1 MKQVFLYRKGIEIK
15 EVPEPIVEKG
25 KILIKNLY
33 SCVSPGTEISSLNS
47 IKKNI
52 LKKIFE
58 KPQVLKS
65 LIDVLK
71 KRGIKNTR
79 GIVSRKLAE
88 FYELGYSSS
97 GIIEAPHLNTYCI
110 NVGTRQK
117 KRIKANKFVSNVSY
131 SEKEIV

>member
-1 MKQVFLYRKGIEIK
+1 MKQVFLSRNGIEIK
-15 EVPEPIVEKG
+15 EVPEPIVERG

-52 LKKIFE
+52 LKKIIE

-71 KRGIKNTR
+71 KGALKILEVLYLEN
-79 GIVSRKLAE
+79 
-88 FYELGYSSS
+88 
-97 GIIEAPHLNTYCI
+97 
-110 NVGTRQK
+110 
-117 KRIKANKFVSNVSY
+117 
-131 SEKEIV
+131 